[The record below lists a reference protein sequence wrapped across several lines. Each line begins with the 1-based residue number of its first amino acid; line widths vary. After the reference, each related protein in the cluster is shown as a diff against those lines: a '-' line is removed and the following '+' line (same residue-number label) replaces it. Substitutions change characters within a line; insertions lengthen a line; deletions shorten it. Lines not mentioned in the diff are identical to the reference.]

1 VAARA
6 AAARRGGARSGPAEA
21 GKRRARCRRGT
32 WRGEERRRVAGAR
45 EMVGEGSGVGA
56 ERNRE
61 RRELEVDEGDL
72 AAIFQK
78 CRDSTVKLG

>member
-1 VAARA
+1 V
-6 AAARRGGARSGPAEA
+6 AARRGGARRGPAEA

-32 WRGEERRRVAGAR
+32 WRGEERPGAAGAQ
-45 EMVGEGSGVGA
+45 ETASEGGGVGA

-78 CRDSTVKLG
+78 CRDSTIKPS

>member
-1 VAARA
+1 
-6 AAARRGGARSGPAEA
+6 
-21 GKRRARCRRGT
+21 
-32 WRGEERRRVAGAR
+32 
-45 EMVGEGSGVGA
+45 MVGEGSGVGA

-78 CRDSTVKLG
+78 CRDSTIKPS